1 MASQVNVDKF
11 QHSKVASIIGL
22 EITNAGTNFY
32 LNPIGAGTPAVNADI
47 QSSTGVGVAGKVLLG
62 NSSAPMTAQSRASFK
77 VAGTGFKHE
86 GLVDSGNYNS
96 GSFMK
101 ELSYRTNGSVSDTNN
116 YYLEYGSTQYFTG
129 TPAGNYTFNISNAPG
144 TSGGSNMSLND
155 RLQTGDAVMMQI
167 VFPINSSS
175 GTLTSSGFSI
185 DGVNLTSSIEWSGQD
200 NPVAGTPDTA
210 GPGGTSGYDSYTFY
224 IEKTGNASWI
234 ILGSFGHQN

>member
-22 EITNAGTNFY
+22 EITNAATNFY
-32 LNPIGAGTPAVNADI
+32 LNPVGAGTPAVNGDI
-47 QSSTGVGVAGKVLLG
+47 QSSTGVGVACKVLLG
-62 NSSAPMTAQSRASFK
+62 NSSAPMTATNRASF
-77 VAGTGFKHE
+77 VALGTGFRFD
-86 GLVDSGNYNS
+86 GSANTGSNS
-96 GSFMK
+96 GRFLK
-101 ELSYRTNGSVSDTNN
+101 EYSYRSNCAVSNIAN
-116 YYLEYGSTQYFTG
+116 YYFEYGSTQYYSG
-129 TPAGNYTFNISNAPG
+129 TPSGNYTFNISNAPG

>member
-62 NSSAPMTAQSRASFK
+62 NSSAPMTAENRASFMTE
-77 VAGTGFKHE
+77 GEGFKYE
-86 GLVDSGNYNS
+86 GKVDSGSYNS

-101 ELSYRTNGSVSDTNN
+101 ELSYRSTSAPSSISN
-116 YYLEYGSTQYFTG
+116 YYLENGSTQYYSSA
-129 TPAGNYTFNISNAPG
+129 PSGNYNINITNASA
-144 TSGGSNMSLND
+144 TSGGSDTTLNS
-155 RLQTGDAVMMQI
+155 RLQTGDAVMLMI
-167 VFPINSSS
+167 IFPVNSSS
-175 GTLTSSGFSI
+175 GTLNSSGFSI
-185 DGVNLTSSIEWSGQD
+185 DGVNLTSSIQWSWQD

-210 GPGGTSGYDSYTFY
+210 GPGGTQGFDTYTFW
-224 IEKTGNASWI
+224 INKTGNSSWI
-234 ILGSFGHQN
+234 ILGSFGHLD

>member
-32 LNPIGAGTPAVNADI
+32 LNPVGAGTPAVNGDI

-62 NSSAPMTAQSRASFK
+62 NSSAPMTATNRASF
-77 VAGTGFKHE
+77 VASGTGFRF
-86 GLVDSGNYNS
+86 GGVNDIGSTSGR
-96 GSFMK
+96 FLK
-101 ELSYRTNGSVSDTNN
+101 EYSYRNNGSVDQVSN
-116 YYLEYGSTQYFTG
+116 YYFEYGSTQYFS
-129 TPAGNYTFNISNAPG
+129 AAAVGNYTFNITNAPG
-144 TSGGSNMSLND
+144 TSGGSNASLND

-167 VFPINSSS
+167 VFPVNSSS

-185 DGVNLTSSIEWSGQD
+185 DGVNLTSSIEWAGQD

>member
-32 LNPIGAGTPAVNADI
+32 LNPVGAGTPAVNGDI

-62 NSSAPMTAQSRASFK
+62 NSSAPMTATNRASF
-77 VAGTGFKHE
+77 VASGVGFRFGGVDNTGST
-86 GLVDSGNYNS
+86 SGR
-96 GSFMK
+96 FLK
-101 ELSYRTNGSVSDTNN
+101 EYSYRNNGSVDQVAN
-116 YYLEYGSTQYFTG
+116 YYFEYGSTQYFG
-129 TPAGNYTFNISNAPG
+129 GAAVGNYTFNITNAPG
-144 TSGGSNMSLND
+144 TSGGSNASLND

-167 VFPINSSS
+167 VFPVNSSS

-185 DGVNLTSSIEWSGQD
+185 DGVNLTSSIEWAGQD

>member
-32 LNPIGAGTPAVNADI
+32 LNPVGAGTPAVNGDI

-62 NSSAPMTAQSRASFK
+62 NSSAPMTATNRASF
-77 VAGTGFKHE
+77 VASGTGFRF
-86 GLVDSGNYNS
+86 GGVNDIGSTSGR
-96 GSFMK
+96 FLK
-101 ELSYRTNGSVSDTNN
+101 EYSYRNNGSVDQVAN
-116 YYLEYGSTQYFTG
+116 YYFEYGSTQYFSG
-129 TPAGNYTFNISNAPG
+129 AAVGNYTFNITNAPG
-144 TSGGSNMSLND
+144 TSGGSNTSLND